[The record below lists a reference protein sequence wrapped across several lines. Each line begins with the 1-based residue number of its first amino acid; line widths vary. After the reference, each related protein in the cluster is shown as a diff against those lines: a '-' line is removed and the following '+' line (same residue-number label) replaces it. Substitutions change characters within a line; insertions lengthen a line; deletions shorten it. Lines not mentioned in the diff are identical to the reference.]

1 MRTVI
6 CTQVKCLHFKLNPFF
21 TLTGH
26 ISLHGVSAWAI
37 YLKTRSNPSLS
48 LQIPRDTVIELGIS
62 NIDDQMSEPQYLS
75 FVLPRENLSL
85 SLKAFQKIRP
95 TATVGL
101 IDVFLPKLANIYPPF
116 NFLIFTSGEW
126 EEEENR
132 IDERGISHYIASDFY
147 TDAQIKKKIGKILKS
162 MDIKKRRGAYDGS
175 LLCYGGREG
184 QQVTLHNTLVQM
196 LNVKGE
202 QTRMDASKN
211 RTTFLVEGLKFGKTE
226 EMYTLPNPIFFE
238 CDLAQATMVG
248 SKTFQLLRLL
258 YLDKMKKQNE
268 GTVHIFENVQMLP
281 IFPSAVNA
289 IKFKLVDYNGN
300 DVTLANNGQC
310 ISGTLI
316 INND

>member
-101 IDVFLPKLANIYPPF
+101 IDVFLPKLAVV
-116 NFLIFTSGEW
+116 
-126 EEEENR
+126 
-132 IDERGISHYIASDFY
+132 
-147 TDAQIKKKIGKILKS
+147 
-162 MDIKKRRGAYDGS
+162 
-175 LLCYGGREG
+175 GR
-184 QQVTLHNTLVQM
+184 L
-196 LNVKGE
+196 
-202 QTRMDASKN
+202 
-211 RTTFLVEGLKFGKTE
+211 
-226 EMYTLPNPIFFE
+226 
-238 CDLAQATMVG
+238 
-248 SKTFQLLRLL
+248 
-258 YLDKMKKQNE
+258 
-268 GTVHIFENVQMLP
+268 
-281 IFPSAVNA
+281 
-289 IKFKLVDYNGN
+289 
-300 DVTLANNGQC
+300 
-310 ISGTLI
+310 
-316 INND
+316 